1 LYPTPDDAY
10 DIELLYVAKI
20 PDLATASVNWVL
32 QDAPDVYLYGSLLHS
47 APYLVED
54 ARIAVWAQMYSAA
67 VAQLN
72 QSSEKARMSGSGLTM
87 KVRGLG

>member
-1 LYPTPDDAY
+1 
-10 DIELLYVAKI
+10 
-20 PDLATASVNWVL
+20 VL